1 MEPSGEDALE
11 RVSDYFRTRQEEEK
25 TMEATNPS
33 LRALSALIGEWTT
46 EATHPAFP
54 STVVLG
60 RSTFEWLEGERFLI
74 ARARSDH
81 PDFPDSISI
90 IGDAGGLRCTTSTHA
105 GSPGSTR

>member
-11 RVSDYFRTRQEEEK
+11 RVSDYLRTRQEEEK

-33 LRALSALIGEWTT
+33 LQALSALIGEWTT
-46 EATHPAFP
+46 EATHPAVS

-74 ARARSDH
+74 ARARS
-81 PDFPDSISI
+81 I
-90 IGDAGGLRCTTSTHA
+90 IPTSRTRSRSSATPAVFGCTISTHA